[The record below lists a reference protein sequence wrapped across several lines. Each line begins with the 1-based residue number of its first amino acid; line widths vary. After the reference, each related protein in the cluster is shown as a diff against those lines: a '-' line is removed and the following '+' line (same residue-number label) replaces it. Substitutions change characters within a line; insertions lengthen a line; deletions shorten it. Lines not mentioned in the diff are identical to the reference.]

1 MSQEGRPLRVLLVD
15 DDAESIDM
23 LREYLETEGF
33 EVSVANNGADGL
45 SSALNGMHDALI
57 LDVMMPRMNGIEVL
71 RRLRRDSQVPVIMLT
86 AKGDNVDRVV
96 GLELGADDYVPKP
109 YYPRELVARLRAV
122 LRRQPP
128 AAPDTRPAKLAFDDL
143 VAEVGARRAAA
154 GGQAMNL
161 TASEFDLLAALMRS
175 GDQVATKEDLSL
187 KVLGRVRQAYDRS
200 IDVHISNLRQKLQ
213 AAGSRAEI
221 ETVRG
226 LGYRLKGA
234 T

>member
-1 MSQEGRPLRVLLVD
+1 MSQEGRPQRVLLVD
-15 DDAESIDM
+15 DDAESTDM

-45 SSALNGMHDALI
+45 STALNGIHDALI

-128 AAPDTRPAKLAFDDL
+128 AAPDTRPATLAFDDL
-143 VAEVGARRAAA
+143 TAEVGARRAAA
-154 GGQAMNL
+154 SGRPLNL

-200 IDVHISNLRQKLQ
+200 IDVHVSNLRQKLQ
-213 AAGSRAEI
+213 VAGSLAEI

-226 LGYRLKGA
+226 LGYRLKDA
-234 T
+234 P